1 MQTIDNA
8 KDDIAAQLRFES
20 FKLGKPL
27 PTSMTLNHQHKHS
40 RSHSRNGSVSSVASL
55 PLTAS
60 KSTNSYD
67 FAVLP
72 TTNSMPV
79 LSSKRNSHHR
89 RRSSVSTR
97 HESADIMGL
106 PELPASSSE
115 DNVIEKD
122 YVRRRALW
130 ALEGKQNDASFSKVE
145 IPELSSSEVEKKM
158 FDFSSKS
165 FSTPSNSGY
174 GKRESFKP
182 SSSKDQLHTLVEEE
196 EEEEDWDFQ
205 KSSPRK
211 LPVSAVSLSNDDKL
225 PTTPVTPDDAF
236 AKQTASRPRPATLT
250 LRPLSLTAGGLPTPS
265 LTPSVRP
272 GLRSLSLV
280 PNDEQTTRNS
290 FNDVSPTPYL
300 RARPAN
306 LQISTSRGSVD
317 ETSCAIPI
325 RRSSISYKSSAA
337 AAGLPTP
344 EMTPTFSERRY
355 SHNSLGSNTSVSG
368 ISNDEDFLQSN
379 ASYSRH
385 RPLSASEQH
394 FLFKSHNALLSRI
407 QDLEKALIVRRT
419 SVSSVPGSRPL
430 SSSFSVTDS
439 EDMSISSEPSDEML
453 RLVADLKAERDELK
467 RDVDGWRVRV
477 GDLEK
482 QIGLLGKRVEG
493 ERREAWVARSR
504 TNLLEAE
511 KNTFE
516 KEYGQAKEEM
526 ARMEEEKNK
535 EIAQLTA
542 QVRTLEADKQRTI
555 QDNAHLSGECEY
567 WKVEAARLSKMR
579 KDEMLISTVRST
591 YDTEHAPS
599 AWRRGLHYDSVDSL
613 ESSTDVDFGSF
624 DSDHGFG
631 FSLKAVA
638 EENEGDLDDVEAD
651 YLSDEEDNGLAGYED
666 EEEEDFTF
674 QSSGSSSSFG
684 SIHEISKPR
693 SATRLQMDV
702 LMPSSPAIRAST
714 LSSGSGTTVV
724 PVHRSVGSLSKTWT
738 FPRAQ
743 SASTS
748 HDPRNDVDKFFDC
761 LEDSETDSTGSR
773 SPVSPSIYTY
783 EHNKGLFAKGLE
795 AFDDNEAMPFALPS
809 NIISMVVEEQDSPR
823 SLPVVIEEEEV
834 EDDDEQ
840 TRVDDDDDMLG
851 DNAGIKITLTPAAE
865 DDNDEYLSSHIEDSD
880 EEETDADEEN
890 DEIAQQDR
898 TVNVHDTE
906 THPRFKSTRK
916 PVPVFEEF
924 DEGNDDDDVPFNF
937 GQPLRSSTPPHTLA
951 MTTPPRS
958 SVRISSPSPSSI
970 PRPTSSFNTSTSS
983 PNILES
989 SPTITL
995 SKLPV
1000 RPTSSF
1006 VTPPTKR
1013 GGAMSSFIPLPIT
1026 SSSPSPMRK
1035 QPSVREKPLVAS
1047 FIRQPVRRPLMAANS
1062 IADSDHTFF
1071 HSPSFS
1077 SSQSYSGSFQTDID
1091 GLNGFAPISTLVST
1105 STATNF
1111 VQPISTDEQTLQ
1123 SSFSSPSLSS
1133 IMSSPKLSFQ
1143 VLAGFI
1149 PRPWNAQ
1156 TSVLNVDQDDAIQRG
1171 DLFTTPAGAK
1181 FKSYVSKQKQL
1192 ERLRLRLQHESSP
1205 PQHLSNDVC
1214 QKCDGAVVYL

>member
-8 KDDIAAQLRFES
+8 KDDIVAQLRFES

-27 PTSMTLNHQHKHS
+27 PASMTLHHQHKHS
-40 RSHSRNGSVSSVASL
+40 RSHSRNGSISSVASL

-106 PELPASSSE
+106 PDLPASSSE
-115 DNVIEKD
+115 DNIKD
-122 YVRRRALW
+122 KDSVRRRALW

-145 IPELSSSEVEKKM
+145 IPELSSPEVEKKM
-158 FDFSSKS
+158 VDFSSKS
-165 FSTPSNSGY
+165 FSTPPNPGY

-205 KSSPRK
+205 KSSLRK
-211 LPVSAVSLSNDDKL
+211 PSVSAVSLSNDDKL

-236 AKQTASRPRPATLT
+236 AKQIASRPRPVTLT

-290 FNDVSPTPYL
+290 FNDVSPTPHL

-337 AAGLPTP
+337 AGLPTP

-368 ISNDEDFLQSN
+368 TSNDEDFLQSN
-379 ASYSRH
+379 ATYSRH

-430 SSSFSVTDS
+430 SSSFSVADS

-453 RLVADLKAERDELK
+453 RLVADLKAERDDLK

-493 ERREAWVARSR
+493 ERQEAWVARSR

-511 KNTFE
+511 KNTFA
-516 KEYGQAKEEM
+516 KECRQAKDEM
-526 ARMEEEKNK
+526 ARMEEEKNN
-535 EIAQLTA
+535 EIAKLTA
-542 QVRTLEADKQRTI
+542 QIRTLEADKQRTI
-555 QDNAHLSGECEY
+555 QENAHLSGECEY

-579 KDEMLISTVRST
+579 KNEMVISTVRSS
-591 YDTEHAPS
+591 YDTENAPS
-599 AWRRGLHYDSVDSL
+599 TWHRGLHYDSVDSL

-631 FSLKAVA
+631 FSLKVVA

-651 YLSDEEDNGLAGYED
+651 YLSEEEDNGLAGYED

-684 SIHEISKPR
+684 SIHEIPKPP
-693 SATRLQMDV
+693 SATHLQMDV
-702 LMPSSPAIRAST
+702 LMPSSPAIRAPT
-714 LSSGSGTTVV
+714 LSSGSGSNTPSTLT
-724 PVHRSVGSLSKTWT
+724 PGSLGSLSKTWT

-743 SASTS
+743 GASTS

-840 TRVDDDDDMLG
+840 TRVDDDDDIFG

-865 DDNDEYLSSHIEDSD
+865 DDNDEYLSSHIEYSD
-880 EEETDADEEN
+880 DEETDAEETDET
-890 DEIAQQDR
+890 AQQDR
-898 TVNVHDTE
+898 TVNVQDTKI
-906 THPRFKSTRK
+906 HPRFNSTRK
-916 PVPVFEEF
+916 PVPVFEES
-924 DEGNDDDDVPFNF
+924 DEGNDDDVPFEF
-937 GQPLRSSTPPHTLA
+937 GQPLRSSTPPHDLA

-958 SVRISSPSPSSI
+958 IVRISSPSPSSI
-970 PRPTSSFNTSTSS
+970 PRPTLSFNTSTSS
-983 PNILES
+983 PNVLES

-1000 RPTSSF
+1000 HPTSSF

-1026 SSSPSPMRK
+1026 SSSPMRK
-1035 QPSVREKPLVAS
+1035 QPSVRERPLVAS

-1062 IADSDHTFF
+1062 TNSDHSFF
-1071 HSPSFS
+1071 TGPSFS
-1077 SSQSYSGSFQTDID
+1077 SSQSYPGSFQTDID
-1091 GLNGFAPISTLVST
+1091 GSNGFVPISTLVST
-1105 STATNF
+1105 STATNP
-1111 VQPISTDEQTLQ
+1111 VQPISTDEKALQ

-1143 VLAGFI
+1143 VIAGFI
-1149 PRPWNAQ
+1149 PRPWTAR
-1156 TSVLNVDQDDAIQRG
+1156 TSVSNVDQGDALQRV
-1171 DLFTTPAGAK
+1171 DLATTPADAK

-1192 ERLRLRLQHESSP
+1192 ERLKLRLQHEGSRTQCSF
-1205 PQHLSNDVC
+1205 NDVC

>member
-8 KDDIAAQLRFES
+8 KDEIAAQLRFES

-27 PTSMTLNHQHKHS
+27 PASMTLHHQHKHS
-40 RSHSRNGSVSSVASL
+40 RSHSRNGSISSVASL

-106 PELPASSSE
+106 PDLPASSSD
-115 DNVIEKD
+115 DNIKD
-122 YVRRRALW
+122 KDSVRRRALW

-145 IPELSSSEVEKKM
+145 IPELSSPEVEKKM
-158 FDFSSKS
+158 VDFSSKS
-165 FSTPSNSGY
+165 FSTPPNPGY

-205 KSSPRK
+205 KSSLRK

-225 PTTPVTPDDAF
+225 PITPVTPDDAF
-236 AKQTASRPRPATLT
+236 AKQIASRPRPVTLT

-290 FNDVSPTPYL
+290 FNDVSPTPHL

-317 ETSCAIPI
+317 ETSCVIPI
-325 RRSSISYKSSAA
+325 RRSSISYKSSA

-368 ISNDEDFLQSN
+368 TSNDEDFLQSN

-430 SSSFSVTDS
+430 SSSFSVADS

-453 RLVADLKAERDELK
+453 RLVADLKAERDDLK

-493 ERREAWVARSR
+493 ERQEAWVARSR

-511 KNTFE
+511 KNTFA
-516 KEYGQAKEEM
+516 KECRQAKDEM
-526 ARMEEEKNK
+526 ARMEEEKNS
-535 EIAQLTA
+535 EIAKLTA
-542 QVRTLEADKQRTI
+542 QIRTLEADKQRTI
-555 QDNAHLSGECEY
+555 QENAHLSGECEY

-579 KDEMLISTVRST
+579 KDEMVISTVRSS
-591 YDTEHAPS
+591 YDTENAPS
-599 AWRRGLHYDSVDSL
+599 AWHRGLHYDSVDSL

-651 YLSDEEDNGLAGYED
+651 YLSEEEDNGLAGYED

-684 SIHEISKPR
+684 SIHEIPKPP
-693 SATRLQMDV
+693 SATHLQMDV
-702 LMPSSPAIRAST
+702 LMPSSPAIRAPT
-714 LSSGSGTTVV
+714 LSSGSGSNTPSTLT
-724 PVHRSVGSLSKTWT
+724 PGSLGSLSKTWT

-743 SASTS
+743 GASTS

-795 AFDDNEAMPFALPS
+795 AFDDNEAMPFALPP
-809 NIISMVVEEQDSPR
+809 NIISMVVEEQDSPQ

-840 TRVDDDDDMLG
+840 TRVDDDDDIFG

-865 DDNDEYLSSHIEDSD
+865 DDNDEYLSSHIEYSYD
-880 EEETDADEEN
+880 EETDAEETDET
-890 DEIAQQDR
+890 AQQDR
-898 TVNVHDTE
+898 TVNVQDTKI
-906 THPRFKSTRK
+906 HPRFNSTRK
-916 PVPVFEEF
+916 PVPVFEES
-924 DEGNDDDDVPFNF
+924 DEGNDDDVPFEF
-937 GQPLRSSTPPHTLA
+937 GQPLRSSTPPHDLA

-970 PRPTSSFNTSTSS
+970 PRPTLSFNTSTSS
-983 PNILES
+983 PNVLES

-1026 SSSPSPMRK
+1026 SSSPMRK
-1035 QPSVREKPLVAS
+1035 QPSVRERPLVAS
-1047 FIRQPVRRPLMAANS
+1047 FIRQPVRRPLMAAN
-1062 IADSDHTFF
+1062 IPDSDHSFF
-1071 HSPSFS
+1071 TSPSFS

-1091 GLNGFAPISTLVST
+1091 GSHGFVPISTLVST
-1105 STATNF
+1105 STATNP
-1111 VQPISTDEQTLQ
+1111 VQPISTDEKTLQ

-1143 VLAGFI
+1143 VIAGFI
-1149 PRPWNAQ
+1149 PRPWTAR
-1156 TSVLNVDQDDAIQRG
+1156 TSVSNVDQGDALQRV
-1171 DLFTTPAGAK
+1171 DLATTPADAK

-1192 ERLRLRLQHESSP
+1192 ERLKLRLQHEGSRTQCSF
-1205 PQHLSNDVC
+1205 NDVC

>member
-27 PTSMTLNHQHKHS
+27 PASMTLNHQHKHS

-145 IPELSSSEVEKKM
+145 IPELSSPEVEKKM

-205 KSSPRK
+205 KSSRK

-567 WKVEAARLSKMR
+567 WKAEAARLSKMR

-702 LMPSSPAIRAST
+702 LIPSSPAIRAST
-714 LSSGSGTTVV
+714 SGTTVV

-840 TRVDDDDDMLG
+840 TRVDDDDDMFG

-1047 FIRQPVRRPLMAANS
+1047 FIRQPGRRPLMAANS

-1111 VQPISTDEQTLQ
+1111 VQPISTDEKTLQ

-1156 TSVLNVDQDDAIQRG
+1156 TSVLNVDPDDAIQRG

-1205 PQHLSNDVC
+1205 PQHLTNDVC

>member
-1 MQTIDNA
+1 MWNLA
-8 KDDIAAQLRFES
+8 HVFFYAA
-20 FKLGKPL
+20 
-27 PTSMTLNHQHKHS
+27 
-40 RSHSRNGSVSSVASL
+40 
-55 PLTAS
+55 
-60 KSTNSYD
+60 
-67 FAVLP
+67 
-72 TTNSMPV
+72 
-79 LSSKRNSHHR
+79 
-89 RRSSVSTR
+89 
-97 HESADIMGL
+97 
-106 PELPASSSE
+106 
-115 DNVIEKD
+115 
-122 YVRRRALW
+122 
-130 ALEGKQNDASFSKVE
+130 
-145 IPELSSSEVEKKM
+145 
-158 FDFSSKS
+158 SKS
-165 FSTPSNSGY
+165 FSTPPNPGY

-205 KSSPRK
+205 KSSLRK

-225 PTTPVTPDDAF
+225 PITPVTPDDAF
-236 AKQTASRPRPATLT
+236 AKQIASRPRPVTLT

-290 FNDVSPTPYL
+290 FNDVSPTPHL

-317 ETSCAIPI
+317 ETSCVIPI
-325 RRSSISYKSSAA
+325 RRSSISYKSSA

-368 ISNDEDFLQSN
+368 TSNDEDFLQSN

-430 SSSFSVTDS
+430 SSSFSVADS

-453 RLVADLKAERDELK
+453 RLVADLKAERDDLK

-493 ERREAWVARSR
+493 ERQEAWVARSR

-511 KNTFE
+511 KNTFA
-516 KEYGQAKEEM
+516 KECRQAKDEM
-526 ARMEEEKNK
+526 ARMEEEKNS
-535 EIAQLTA
+535 EIAKLTA
-542 QVRTLEADKQRTI
+542 QIRTLEADKQRTI
-555 QDNAHLSGECEY
+555 QENAHLSGECEY

-579 KDEMLISTVRST
+579 KDEMVISTVRSS
-591 YDTEHAPS
+591 YDTENAPS
-599 AWRRGLHYDSVDSL
+599 AWHRGLHYDSVDSL

-638 EENEGDLDDVEAD
+638 EENEGDLDVHDSQIPEEDVEAD
-651 YLSDEEDNGLAGYED
+651 YLSEEEDNGLAGYED

-684 SIHEISKPR
+684 SIHEIPKPP
-693 SATRLQMDV
+693 SATHLQMDV
-702 LMPSSPAIRAST
+702 LMPSSPAIRAPT
-714 LSSGSGTTVV
+714 LSSGSGSNTPSTLTPGSRSLTSSPVPSVASNIDAFKSTRVQATVAS
-724 PVHRSVGSLSKTWT
+724 VHRSVGSLSKTWT

-743 SASTS
+743 GASTS

-795 AFDDNEAMPFALPS
+795 AFDDNEAMPFALPP
-809 NIISMVVEEQDSPR
+809 NIISMVVEEQDSPQ

-840 TRVDDDDDMLG
+840 TRVDDDDDIFG

-865 DDNDEYLSSHIEDSD
+865 DDNDEYLSSHIEYSYD
-880 EEETDADEEN
+880 EETDAEETDET
-890 DEIAQQDR
+890 AQQDR
-898 TVNVHDTE
+898 TVNVQDTKI
-906 THPRFKSTRK
+906 HPRFNSTRK
-916 PVPVFEEF
+916 PVPVFEES
-924 DEGNDDDDVPFNF
+924 DEGNDDDVPFEF
-937 GQPLRSSTPPHTLA
+937 GQPLRSSTPPHDLA

-970 PRPTSSFNTSTSS
+970 PRPTLSFNTSTSS
-983 PNILES
+983 PNVLES

-1026 SSSPSPMRK
+1026 SSSPMRK
-1035 QPSVREKPLVAS
+1035 QPSVRERPLVAS

-1062 IADSDHTFF
+1062 T
-1071 HSPSFS
+1071 
-1077 SSQSYSGSFQTDID
+1077 T
-1091 GLNGFAPISTLVST
+1091 ST
-1105 STATNF
+1105 SRAGHNDSNGSA
-1111 VQPISTDEQTLQ
+1111 IQ
-1123 SSFSSPSLSS
+1123 SSFNFVNSSC
-1133 IMSSPKLSFQ
+1133 
-1143 VLAGFI
+1143 
-1149 PRPWNAQ
+1149 
-1156 TSVLNVDQDDAIQRG
+1156 T
-1171 DLFTTPAGAK
+1171 
-1181 FKSYVSKQKQL
+1181 
-1192 ERLRLRLQHESSP
+1192 
-1205 PQHLSNDVC
+1205 
-1214 QKCDGAVVYL
+1214 

>member
-27 PTSMTLNHQHKHS
+27 PASMTLNQQHKHS
-40 RSHSRNGSVSSVASL
+40 RSHSRNGSISSAASL
-55 PLTAS
+55 PLTT
-60 KSTNSYD
+60 STNSD
-67 FAVLP
+67 DLTVLP

-106 PELPASSSE
+106 PDLPASSSE
-115 DNVIEKD
+115 DNIIEKD
-122 YVRRRALW
+122 SVRRRALW

-145 IPELSSSEVEKKM
+145 IPELSSPEVEKKM
-158 FDFSSKS
+158 FDFSSKL
-165 FSTPSNSGY
+165 FSTAPNTGF

-182 SSSKDQLHTLVEEE
+182 SLSKDQLHTLVEEE

-205 KSSPRK
+205 KSSLRK
-211 LPVSAVSLSNDDKL
+211 LPVSTVPLSNDDKL
-225 PTTPVTPDDAF
+225 PNTPVTPDDAF
-236 AKQTASRPRPATLT
+236 AKQTVSRPGAATLT
-250 LRPLSLTAGGLPTPS
+250 LRPLSLTAGGLHTPS
-265 LTPSVRP
+265 LTPSIRS

-280 PNDEQTTRNS
+280 PNDEQPTHTS
-290 FNDVSPTPYL
+290 FNDVSPTPHL
-300 RARPAN
+300 RARPVN
-306 LQISTSRGSVD
+306 LQISTSRGSMD
-317 ETSCAIPI
+317 ETSCALPI
-325 RRSSISYKSSAA
+325 RRSSISYKSSA

-355 SHNSLGSNTSVSG
+355 SHTSLGSNTSVNG
-368 ISNDEDFLQSN
+368 TSNDEDFLQSN
-379 ASYSRH
+379 ASYSH

-407 QDLEKALIVRRT
+407 QDLEKALIVRHT
-419 SVSSVPGSRPL
+419 SVSSIPGSRPL
-430 SSSFSVTDS
+430 SSSFSVADS

-482 QIGLLGKRVEG
+482 QIRLLGKRVEG

-511 KNTFE
+511 KNTFA
-516 KEYGQAKEEM
+516 KEYGQAKDEM
-526 ARMEEEKNK
+526 ARMEEEKNN
-535 EIAQLTA
+535 EIAKLTA
-542 QVRTLEADKQRTI
+542 QIRALEADKQRTV
-555 QDNAHLSGECEY
+555 QENAHLLGECEY
-567 WKVEAARLSKMR
+567 WKVEAATLSKMR
-579 KDEMLISTVRST
+579 RDEMVISTVRSSH
-591 YDTEHAPS
+591 DTEHAPS
-599 AWRRGLHYDSVDSL
+599 AWHRGLHYDSVDSL

-631 FSLKAVA
+631 FSLKPVA

-651 YLSDEEDNGLAGYED
+651 YLLEEEDNGLAGYED

-674 QSSGSSSSFG
+674 QSPDSSSSFG
-684 SIHEISKPR
+684 SGSNTPATLTPGSR
-693 SATRLQMDV
+693 SLS
-702 LMPSSPAIRAST
+702 SSPVPSAASNMDALKST
-714 LSSGSGTTVV
+714 RVQATVV

-743 SASTS
+743 STSTS
-748 HDPRNDVDKFFDC
+748 HDPKNDVDKFFDC

-773 SPVSPSIYTY
+773 SPVSPSLYTY

-809 NIISMVVEEQDSPR
+809 NIIGIVVEEQDSPR
-823 SLPVVIEEEEV
+823 SLPVVSEEEEI

-840 TRVDDDDDMLG
+840 TRVDDDDDIFG

-865 DDNDEYLSSHIEDSD
+865 DDNDEYLSPHIEDSD
-880 EEETDADEEN
+880 DEETDAEEET
-890 DEIAQQDR
+890 DEIAQQDQ
-898 TVNVHDTE
+898 
-906 THPRFKSTRK
+906 S
-916 PVPVFEEF
+916 
-924 DEGNDDDDVPFNF
+924 DEGNDDDVPFNF
-937 GQPLRSSTPPHTLA
+937 ELPLRSSTPPHTLA
-951 MTTPPRS
+951 MATPPRS

-970 PRPTSSFNTSTSS
+970 PRPTLSFNTPTSS

-1000 RPTSSF
+1000 RPMSSF

-1026 SSSPSPMRK
+1026 SSSPMRK

-1062 IADSDHTFF
+1062 TISDSDHSFT
-1071 HSPSFS
+1071 SPSLS
-1077 SSQSYSGSFQTDID
+1077 SSQSYSGSFQTDLV
-1091 GLNGFAPISTLVST
+1091 GLNDFVPISTLVST
-1105 STATNF
+1105 STATNL
-1111 VQPISTDEQTLQ
+1111 VQPISTDEKTLQ

-1133 IMSSPKLSFQ
+1133 IMSSPKLSLQ
-1143 VLAGFI
+1143 VITGLI
-1149 PRPWNAQ
+1149 PRPWTAR
-1156 TSVLNVDQDDAIQRG
+1156 TSVSNVDQGDVLQRV
-1171 DLFTTPAGAK
+1171 DLSTTPAGAK

-1192 ERLRLRLQHESSP
+1192 ERLKLRLQHEGSRT
-1205 PQHLSNDVC
+1205 QHSFNDVC

>member
-27 PTSMTLNHQHKHS
+27 PASMTLNQQHKHS
-40 RSHSRNGSVSSVASL
+40 RSHSRNGSISSAASL
-55 PLTAS
+55 PLTT
-60 KSTNSYD
+60 STNSYD
-67 FAVLP
+67 LTVLP

-106 PELPASSSE
+106 PDLPASSSE
-115 DNVIEKD
+115 DNIIEKD
-122 YVRRRALW
+122 SVRRRALW

-145 IPELSSSEVEKKM
+145 IPELSSPEVEKKM
-158 FDFSSKS
+158 FDFSSKL
-165 FSTPSNSGY
+165 FSTAPNTGF

-182 SSSKDQLHTLVEEE
+182 SLSKDQLHTLVEEE
-196 EEEEDWDFQ
+196 EEEEDWELQ
-205 KSSPRK
+205 KSSLRK
-211 LPVSAVSLSNDDKL
+211 LPVSAVPLSNDDKL
-225 PTTPVTPDDAF
+225 PNTPVTPDDAF
-236 AKQTASRPRPATLT
+236 AKQTTSRPGAATLT
-250 LRPLSLTAGGLPTPS
+250 LRPLSLTAGGLRTPS
-265 LTPSVRP
+265 LTPSVRS

-280 PNDEQTTRNS
+280 PNDEQPTHTS
-290 FNDVSPTPYL
+290 FNDVSPTPHL
-300 RARPAN
+300 RARPVN
-306 LQISTSRGSVD
+306 LQISTSHGSMD
-317 ETSCAIPI
+317 ETSCALPI
-325 RRSSISYKSSAA
+325 RRSSISYKSSA

-355 SHNSLGSNTSVSG
+355 SHTSLGSNTSVNG
-368 ISNDEDFLQSN
+368 TSNDEDFLQSN
-379 ASYSRH
+379 ASYSH

-407 QDLEKALIVRRT
+407 QDLEKALIVRHT

-430 SSSFSVTDS
+430 SSSFSVADS

-504 TNLLEAE
+504 ANLLEAE
-511 KNTFE
+511 KNTFA
-516 KEYGQAKEEM
+516 KEYGQAKDEM
-526 ARMEEEKNK
+526 TRMEEEKNN
-535 EIAQLTA
+535 EIAKLTA
-542 QVRTLEADKQRTI
+542 QIRTLEADKQRTI
-555 QDNAHLSGECEY
+555 QENAHLLGECEY
-567 WKVEAARLSKMR
+567 WKVEAATLSKMR
-579 KDEMLISTVRST
+579 RDEMVISTVRSSH
-591 YDTEHAPS
+591 DTEHAPS
-599 AWRRGLHYDSVDSL
+599 AWHRGLHYDSVDSL

-631 FSLKAVA
+631 FSLKPVA
-638 EENEGDLDDVEAD
+638 EENEGDLDFHDSQIPEEDVEAD
-651 YLSDEEDNGLAGYED
+651 YLLEEEDNGLAGYED

-674 QSSGSSSSFG
+674 QSSDSSSSFG
-684 SIHEISKPR
+684 SIHENFKPR
-693 SATRLQMDV
+693 LATHLQMDV
-702 LMPSSPAIRAST
+702 LTPSSPAIRAST

-743 SASTS
+743 STSTS
-748 HDPRNDVDKFFDC
+748 HDPKNDVDKFFDC

-773 SPVSPSIYTY
+773 SPVSPSLYTY

-809 NIISMVVEEQDSPR
+809 NIIGIVVEEQDSPR
-823 SLPVVIEEEEV
+823 SLPVVSEEEEI

-840 TRVDDDDDMLG
+840 TRVDDDDDIFG

-865 DDNDEYLSSHIEDSD
+865 DDNDEYLSPHIEDSD
-880 EEETDADEEN
+880 DEETDAEEET
-890 DEIAQQDR
+890 DEIAQQDQ
-898 TVNVHDTE
+898 
-906 THPRFKSTRK
+906 S
-916 PVPVFEEF
+916 
-924 DEGNDDDDVPFNF
+924 DEGNDDDVPFNF
-937 GQPLRSSTPPHTLA
+937 ELPLRSSTPPHTLA
-951 MTTPPRS
+951 KATPPRS
-958 SVRISSPSPSSI
+958 SVWISSPSPSSI
-970 PRPTSSFNTSTSS
+970 PRPTLSFNTPTSS

-1000 RPTSSF
+1000 RTMSSF

-1026 SSSPSPMRK
+1026 SSSPMRK
-1035 QPSVREKPLVAS
+1035 QPSVREKHLVAS

-1062 IADSDHTFF
+1062 TSSTSRARHNDSNG
-1071 HSPSFS
+1071 SAIQSSFNFVNS
-1077 SSQSYSGSFQTDID
+1077 SF
-1091 GLNGFAPISTLVST
+1091 GLNDFVPISTLVST
-1105 STATNF
+1105 STATNL
-1111 VQPISTDEQTLQ
+1111 VQPISTDEKTLQ

-1133 IMSSPKLSFQ
+1133 IMSSPKLSLQ
-1143 VLAGFI
+1143 VITGLI
-1149 PRPWNAQ
+1149 PRPWTAR
-1156 TSVLNVDQDDAIQRG
+1156 TSVSNVDQGDVLQRV
-1171 DLFTTPAGAK
+1171 DLSTTPAGAK

-1192 ERLRLRLQHESSP
+1192 ERLKLRLQHEGSRT
-1205 PQHLSNDVC
+1205 QHSFNDVC